1 MLGKNQ
7 RNGFEKWQND
17 EFSKEP
23 SSKGTTN
30 RFVEENNFFFFY
42 SNILFLLLIVV
53 CILTNSVMTYYYN
66 SYLRPTGQSKSVCG
80 D

>member
-30 RFVEENNFFFFY
+30 RFVEENNFFF
-42 SNILFLLLIVV
+42 LLLKHSIFIAY
-53 CILTNSVMTYYYN
+53 CGLYTNKFSN
-66 SYLRPTGQSKSVCG
+66 DLLL
-80 D
+80 